1 LLTVWS
7 SSIVHT
13 VACPVVPPRRA
24 AVVPAG
30 LGGRLGP
37 APHAGVE
44 AAGAGLLLERARR
57 GRAEVRR
64 GVVFIHAALLKVSL
78 LFSSAVKSCWSR
90 SEFVTTQ
97 LSHVYTQVRHFRQS
111 RNALTPESSQTT
123 EKSRTAAK
131 MLVLFETAAG
141 YAIFKV
147 LDESKLQQVDS
158 LYKEFETPEKA
169 NKVVKLKHFE
179 KFQDTTEALAAAT
192 ALVEGKIGKSL
203 KKVLKKVV
211 AKEAHEQLAI
221 SDVKL
226 GGVIKE
232 KLDVSCVHS
241 PAVAE
246 LMRCIRGQME
256 NLITGLPPREISAMS
271 LGLAHSLSRY
281 KLKFSPDKV
290 DTMIVQAISLLDDL
304 DKELNN
310 YIMRCREWY
319 GWHFPELGK
328 VITDNL
334 AYCKTVRKIGD
345 RTNVA
350 GSDLS
355 DLLPEEIE
363 AEVKLAAEISM
374 GTEVSEQDINNIR
387 HLCDQV
393 VEISEYRTQLYDY
406 LKNRMMAIAPNLTVM
421 VGELVGARLISHAG
435 SLLNLAKHPASTVQI
450 LGAEKALFRALKTRK
465 DTPKYGLIYHASLV
479 GQTTAKNK
487 GKISRMLAAKA
498 ALAIRYD
505 ALGEDTNA
513 EMGVENRAKLEA
525 RLRQLEEKG
534 IRRISGSGKAMAK
547 ADKYQ
552 HKSEVRIY
560 DPSGDSTIPS
570 TSKKRKFEELKG
582 EESAEEPETPVVKSK
597 KPKKEPVAEEEEAA
611 EETPKKKKK
620 KKDKKAEAEP
630 EEPKDEEEEVTVTES
645 TEKKKKKKKK
655 KEEQIHRGRHF
666 FCGPHS
672 PHPLREQRTLM
683 SACSLWIS
691 PLRLIQFIPQTLVQ
705 KLTTLGLSS
714 TLCNW
719 VLDFLTDR
727 PQSVRIHD
735 VSSSSIS
742 LSTGSPQGCVLS
754 PLLFTLLTH
763 DCSAIH
769 PSCLIVKFADDT
781 AVVGRIANNDES
793 DYRQEVEAPGGLVQ
807 TKQPLH
813 QREEDQGD
821 DRGLQKGQT
830 PPLSPVHRRDCG
842 GSGLQ
847 LQEAEARRA
856 GELSPD
862 LLLQM
867 CGGERPVLLHHRVAR
882 QLLGGRE
889 EGSAE
894 GGEGCT
900 EDSGTQSTPPPCRK
914 RASCIMKDPTH
925 TAHA

>member
-1 LLTVWS
+1 
-7 SSIVHT
+7 
-13 VACPVVPPRRA
+13 
-24 AVVPAG
+24 
-30 LGGRLGP
+30 
-37 APHAGVE
+37 
-44 AAGAGLLLERARR
+44 
-57 GRAEVRR
+57 
-64 GVVFIHAALLKVSL
+64 
-78 LFSSAVKSCWSR
+78 
-90 SEFVTTQ
+90 
-97 LSHVYTQVRHFRQS
+97 
-111 RNALTPESSQTT
+111 
-123 EKSRTAAK
+123 

-147 LDESKLQQVDS
+147 LDESKLQQIDS

-169 NKVVKLKHFE
+169 NKIVKLKHFE
-179 KFQDTTEALAAAT
+179 KFQDTTEALAAVT

-221 SDVKL
+221 SDAKL
-226 GGVIKE
+226 GGVIKD
-232 KLDVSCVHS
+232 KLDLSCVHS

-246 LMRCIRGQME
+246 LMRCIRSQIE
-256 NLITGLPPREISAMS
+256 ALVTGLPPREISAMS

-334 AYCKTVRKIGD
+334 AYCKAVRKIGD

-374 GTEVSEQDINNIR
+374 GTEVSEQDIGNIR

-393 VEISEYRTQLYDY
+393 IEISDYRTQLYDY

-534 IRRISGSGKAMAK
+534 IRRISGTGKAMAK

-570 TSKKRKFEELKG
+570 TSKKRKFEEV
-582 EESAEEPETPVVKSK
+582 EEAEEPKTPLVKSK
-597 KPKKEPVAEEEEAA
+597 KAKKEPVAEEEAETSAAA

-620 KKDKKAEAEP
+620 KKDKKADTGA
-630 EEPKDEEEEVTVTES
+630 EEPEEEEVAEAES

-655 KEEQIHRGRHF
+655 KVKEE
-666 FCGPHS
+666 
-672 PHPLREQRTLM
+672 E
-683 SACSLWIS
+683 
-691 PLRLIQFIPQTLVQ
+691 
-705 KLTTLGLSS
+705 
-714 TLCNW
+714 
-719 VLDFLTDR
+719 
-727 PQSVRIHD
+727 
-735 VSSSSIS
+735 
-742 LSTGSPQGCVLS
+742 
-754 PLLFTLLTH
+754 
-763 DCSAIH
+763 
-769 PSCLIVKFADDT
+769 
-781 AVVGRIANNDES
+781 
-793 DYRQEVEAPGGLVQ
+793 
-807 TKQPLH
+807 
-813 QREEDQGD
+813 EEDD
-821 DRGLQKGQT
+821 
-830 PPLSPVHRRDCG
+830 
-842 GSGLQ
+842 
-847 LQEAEARRA
+847 
-856 GELSPD
+856 
-862 LLLQM
+862 
-867 CGGERPVLLHHRVAR
+867 
-882 QLLGGRE
+882 
-889 EGSAE
+889 
-894 GGEGCT
+894 
-900 EDSGTQSTPPPCRK
+900 
-914 RASCIMKDPTH
+914 
-925 TAHA
+925 

>member
-1 LLTVWS
+1 
-7 SSIVHT
+7 
-13 VACPVVPPRRA
+13 
-24 AVVPAG
+24 
-30 LGGRLGP
+30 
-37 APHAGVE
+37 
-44 AAGAGLLLERARR
+44 
-57 GRAEVRR
+57 
-64 GVVFIHAALLKVSL
+64 
-78 LFSSAVKSCWSR
+78 
-90 SEFVTTQ
+90 
-97 LSHVYTQVRHFRQS
+97 
-111 RNALTPESSQTT
+111 
-123 EKSRTAAK
+123 

-192 ALVEGKIGKSL
+192 ALTEGKIGKSL
-203 KKVLKKVV
+203 KKALKKVV

-221 SDVKL
+221 SDAKL

-232 KLDVSCVHS
+232 KLDLQCVHS

-246 LMRCIRGQME
+246 LMRCIRSQME
-256 NLITGLPPREISAMS
+256 SLITGLPAREMSAMS

-328 VITDNL
+328 VVTDNL
-334 AYCKTVRKIGD
+334 VYCKTVRKIGD

-355 DLLPEEIE
+355 DVLPEEIE

-374 GTEVSEQDINNIR
+374 GTEVSEQDIGNIG

-393 VEISEYRTQLYDY
+393 IEISEYRTQLYDY

-450 LGAEKALFRALKTRK
+450 LGAEKALFRALKTHK

-487 GKISRMLAAKA
+487 GKISRMLAAKS

-513 EMGVENRAKLEA
+513 EMGIENRAKLEV
-525 RLRQLEEKG
+525 RLRQLEDKG
-534 IRRISGSGKAMAK
+534 IRRISGTGKAMAK

-570 TSKKRKFEELKG
+570 TSKKRKFEEV
-582 EESAEEPETPVVKSK
+582 EEEQAAGGSATPAVKSK
-597 KPKKEPVAEEEEAA
+597 KAKKEPVTEEEEAT

-620 KKDKKAEAEP
+620 KKDKSAEAEP
-630 EEPKDEEEEVTVTES
+630 EEPTVEEMPAAES
-645 TEKKKKKKKK
+645 TKKKKKKKK
-655 KEEQIHRGRHF
+655 VKEE
-666 FCGPHS
+666 
-672 PHPLREQRTLM
+672 E
-683 SACSLWIS
+683 
-691 PLRLIQFIPQTLVQ
+691 
-705 KLTTLGLSS
+705 
-714 TLCNW
+714 
-719 VLDFLTDR
+719 
-727 PQSVRIHD
+727 
-735 VSSSSIS
+735 
-742 LSTGSPQGCVLS
+742 
-754 PLLFTLLTH
+754 
-763 DCSAIH
+763 
-769 PSCLIVKFADDT
+769 DD
-781 AVVGRIANNDES
+781 E
-793 DYRQEVEAPGGLVQ
+793 
-807 TKQPLH
+807 
-813 QREEDQGD
+813 
-821 DRGLQKGQT
+821 
-830 PPLSPVHRRDCG
+830 
-842 GSGLQ
+842 
-847 LQEAEARRA
+847 
-856 GELSPD
+856 
-862 LLLQM
+862 
-867 CGGERPVLLHHRVAR
+867 
-882 QLLGGRE
+882 
-889 EGSAE
+889 
-894 GGEGCT
+894 
-900 EDSGTQSTPPPCRK
+900 
-914 RASCIMKDPTH
+914 
-925 TAHA
+925 